1 MQNVLGESQSL
12 ALSPRLAHWWAF
24 RTLRGLGKLTE
35 PPGGRGMNEVTL
47 FFFFFSFPYWIFT
60 DSLVC
65 ARLF

>member
-12 ALSPRLAHWWAF
+12 ALSPRLAHWWVF